1 MELIPI
7 IKLAL
12 IIFATVVFF
21 VILISYMIYKAK
33 EKKTVQPWN
42 KNNDKNNIGKSH
54 SVNVHGGRNLHRDNH
69 SDLGNR
75 DQLYFVPQRETRK
88 VPVLAQVEPRS
99 RERFKIV
106 NEQAVN
112 YRIYETRVEKPRA
125 FYYPSEQA
133 ANAFSFR
140 APAANIL
147 DNYSLPSEPLRKLA
161 LK

>member
-21 VILISYMIYKAK
+21 IVLISYMIYKAK

-54 SVNVHGGRNLHRDNH
+54 SVHVHGGRNMNRDNY
-69 SDLGNR
+69 SDMGNR
-75 DQLYFVPQRETRK
+75 DQLYFIPQRETRK
-88 VPVLAQVEPRS
+88 VPVLAHVEPRS

-106 NEQAVN
+106 NEQPVN
-112 YRIYETRVEKPRA
+112 YRIYQTRIEKPRA
-125 FYYPSEQA
+125 FYHPGEQA
-133 ANAFSFR
+133 INSFSFP
-140 APAANIL
+140 APAGNIL
-147 DNYSLPSEPLRKLA
+147 DSYSLSNEPLRKLA
-161 LK
+161 IK